1 QAHVDIQTGLHVS
14 GDSRLI
20 GVVLENLIGNAIKFS
35 RNQPQPQIWLSADAS
50 GDEVVFQLRD
60 NGAGFDMQWQG
71 KLFKVFQRLHKET
84 EFEGTGIGLAT
95 VQRVI
100 ARHGGRIW
108 VQAAPGQGA
117 SFFFTLPDGGQ

>member
-1 QAHVDIQTGLHVS
+1 MADTGKTRFLLGSGGVSRAFLHEA
-14 GDSRLI
+14 
-20 GVVLENLIGNAIKFS
+20 VLGRTRQFLLLG
-35 RNQPQPQIWLSADAS
+35 L
-50 GDEVVFQLRD
+50 G
-60 NGAGFDMQWQG
+60 GALGIF
-71 KLFKVFQRLHKET
+71 RR
-84 EFEGTGIGLAT
+84 GTGIGLAT